1 MKIPNFLN
9 KNEIKKIS
17 SSSSNNDASDKSI
30 LDKNKNKYAY
40 KTGLGI
46 ANVIT
51 YFWNSQK
58 NPGKVYI
65 SNRRVHH
72 GEIGSLLG
80 LSNLFKK
87 SQPVPSGILSGLGE
101 GLVKDDYADKDE
113 WFTFKKNKNDDN
125 KPQPSETNTKTTQTS
140 EKKE

>member
-1 MKIPNFLN
+1 MFKIKFPN
-9 KNEIKKIS
+9 KKGTKELGSVDNDPHYKSPIDN
-17 SSSSNNDASDKSI
+17 NND
-30 LDKNKNKYAY
+30 AY
-40 KTGLGI
+40 KTGLDI
-46 ANVIT
+46 ANLIT

-80 LSNLFKK
+80 LSNLLKK

-101 GLVKDDYADKDE
+101 GL
-113 WFTFKKNKNDDN
+113 
-125 KPQPSETNTKTTQTS
+125 
-140 EKKE
+140 

>member
-1 MKIPNFLN
+1 MFKIKLPN
-9 KNEIKKIS
+9 KRKTEETS
-17 SSSSNNDASDKSI
+17 SASEDPLDNSSSNRSPLDENKDA
-30 LDKNKNKYAY
+30 YQ
-40 KTGLGI
+40 TGRNI

-58 NPGKVYI
+58 KPGKVYI

-87 SQPVPSGILSGLGE
+87 SQPTPTGILSGLGE
-101 GLVKDDYADKDE
+101 GLVKDDYADRDE
-113 WFTFKKNKNDDN
+113 WFTFKKKEND
-125 KPQPSETNTKTTQTS
+125 KPPQSSEQQEGDSRS
-140 EKKE
+140 E

>member
-1 MKIPNFLN
+1 MFKIKLPN
-9 KNEIKKIS
+9 KRETKEINSANNVPPDNS
-17 SSSSNNDASDKSI
+17 SPNRSP
-30 LDKNKNKYAY
+30 LDKNKDAY
-40 KTGLGI
+40 QTGLNI

-58 NPGKVYI
+58 KPGKVYI

-87 SQPVPSGILSGLGE
+87 LQPTPTGILSGLGE

-113 WFTFKKNKNDDN
+113 WFTFKRKKKDE
-125 KPQPSETNTKTTQTS
+125 PQSSETNTNAAPTS

>member
-1 MKIPNFLN
+1 MFKIKLPN
-9 KNEIKKIS
+9 KGTKEIGSVDNGPDNNS
-17 SSSSNNDASDKSI
+17 SVDKSP
-30 LDKNKNKYAY
+30 LDKNKDAY
-40 KTGLGI
+40 QTGLNI
-46 ANVIT
+46 ANLIT

-80 LSNLFKK
+80 LSNLLKK

-113 WFTFKKNKNDDN
+113 WFTFKKKKNDE
-125 KPQPSETNTKTTQTS
+125 PQSSETNTNAAPTNK
-140 EKKE
+140 KKE

>member
-1 MKIPNFLN
+1 MFKIKLPN
-9 KNEIKKIS
+9 KRKTEETS
-17 SSSSNNDASDKSI
+17 SANNGPLDNSSSNKSPIDENKDA
-30 LDKNKNKYAY
+30 YQ
-40 KTGLGI
+40 TGLNI

-58 NPGKVYI
+58 KPGKVYI

-72 GEIGSLLG
+72 GEVGSLLG

-87 SQPVPSGILSGLGE
+87 SQPTPTGILSGLGE

-113 WFTFKKNKNDDN
+113 WFTFKKKEND
-125 KPQPSETNTKTTQTS
+125 KPPQSSEQREGDS
-140 EKKE
+140 RRE